1 MSADTNRGIP
11 LNDTKLLSLPMAT
24 ALVIGSMIGSGIFL
38 LPATMAPYG
47 GVSALAWAFTAGGAI
62 LLALT
67 FAWLARTRAVGSG
80 IYAYTSLAF
89 GDFAGFLVAWSY
101 WISIW
106 ITTSALAIATVSYLS
121 SLFPVLAE
129 SRVLAAGTGLALLWI
144 LTAVN
149 LHSVRSAG
157 GVQLVT
163 VILKI
168 APLVV
173 LMLMGLAHF
182 DAAHFEPFNPTDQSL
197 GQATS
202 AAAALALWAM
212 LGLETA
218 SAAAGK
224 VENPERNV
232 ARATFWG
239 TLLAALVTAGVCTV
253 AMGIVAPAE
262 LARSNAPMADVANV
276 VWGGSGATVIAILG
290 AISAFGCLNG
300 WILLQ
305 GAVPQAM
312 ARDGL
317 FPKGLARENAR
328 GSPDFALVLGGVLAS
343 VMIIVNHTQT
353 LIGLFT
359 FLALLATLANLV
371 PYLFCAMAAL
381 RLMKRD
387 GPVPLTPARA
397 VVLLGAA
404 AYAMW
409 TLYGAGQETVFWGFL
424 LLLSGLPVYV
434 WLRRDAPVLGVK

>member
-1 MSADTNRGIP
+1 VSAATASRGDI
-11 LNDTKLLSLPMAT
+11 LNDKKLLSLPMAT

-47 GVSALAWAFTAGGAI
+47 GASALAWLFTAGGAI

-67 FAWLARTRAVGSG
+67 FAWLARTRIVGSG

-106 ITTSALAIATVSYLS
+106 VTTSALAIGTVSYLS
-121 SLFPVLAE
+121 ALFPVLAE
-129 SRVLAAGTGLALLWI
+129 SRVLAAGTGLALLWT

-149 LHSVRSAG
+149 LHSVRAAG

-163 VILKI
+163 VVLKI
-168 APLVV
+168 APLVI

-182 DAAHFEPFNPTDQSL
+182 DASHFEPFNPTDKPL
-197 GQATS
+197 GQATA

-239 TLLAALVTAGVCTV
+239 TLLAALVTAGVCV
-253 AMGIVAPAE
+253 IAMGIVSPAQ
-262 LARSNAPMADVANV
+262 LATSNAPMADVANV
-276 VWGGSGATVIAILG
+276 VWGGWGATAIAVLG
-290 AISAFGCLNG
+290 AVSAFGCLNG

-317 FPKGLARENAR
+317 FPRLAAHENAR
-328 GSPDFALVLGGVLAS
+328 GSPDFALLVGSALATI
-343 VMIIVNHTQT
+343 VMIANHTQT
-353 LIGLFT
+353 LIGMFT
-359 FLALLATLANLV
+359 FLTLLATLANLV

-381 RLMKRD
+381 RLMKHD
-387 GPVPLTPARA
+387 GPVPLTPARS

-404 AYAMW
+404 LYAMW
-409 TLYGAGQETVFWGFL
+409 MIYGAGQETVFWGFL
-424 LLLSGLPVYV
+424 LLMSGLPVYV
-434 WLRRDAPVLGVK
+434 WLRRGTAAAA

>member
-1 MSADTNRGIP
+1 MKDK
-11 LNDTKLLSLPMAT
+11 KLLSLPMAT
-24 ALVIGSMIGSGIFL
+24 ALVVGSMIGSGIFL

-47 GVSALAWAFTAGGAI
+47 GASALAWAFTAGGAI

-67 FAWLARTRAVGSG
+67 FAWLARTRTVGSG
-80 IYAYTSLAF
+80 IYAYTALAF

-121 SLFPVLAE
+121 HLVPALAE
-129 SRVLAAGTGLALLWI
+129 SRVLAAGTGIVLLWT

-149 LHSVRSAG
+149 IHSVRGAG

-173 LMLMGLAHF
+173 LVLMGLVHF
-182 DAAHFEPFNPTDQSL
+182 DASHFEPFNPTDQPL
-197 GQATS
+197 GRAAS

-218 SAAAGK
+218 SAAAAK
-224 VENPERNV
+224 VEDPGRNV

-239 TLLAALVTAGVCTV
+239 TLLAAAITAGVCI
-253 AMGIVAPAE
+253 AALGIVDPAI
-262 LARSNAPMADVANV
+262 LAKSNAPMADVANV
-276 VWGGSGATVIAILG
+276 VWGGFGGTAIALLG
-290 AISAFGCLNG
+290 ALSAFGCING

-317 FPKGLARENAR
+317 FPARAGTENAR
-328 GSPDFALVLGGVLAS
+328 GSPVFALVVGSVLAT
-343 VMIIVNHTQT
+343 VMIVINHTQT

-381 RLMKRD
+381 RLMKHD
-387 GPVPLTPARA
+387 GPVPLTRPRA
-397 VVLLGAA
+397 VVLLAAA
-404 AYAMW
+404 AYSMW
-409 TLYGAGQETVFWGFL
+409 MIYGAGQETVFWGFL

-434 WLRRDAPVLGVK
+434 WLRRGSTLAP

>member
-1 MSADTNRGIP
+1 MTQDK
-11 LNDTKLLSLPMAT
+11 KLLSLPMAT

-47 GVSALAWAFTAGGAI
+47 GVSALAWTFTTCGAI

-67 FAWLARTRAVGSG
+67 FAWLARTRTVGSG

-106 ITTSALAIATVSYLS
+106 VTTSALAIGTVSYLS
-121 SLFPVLAE
+121 ALIPALAE
-129 SRVLAAGTGLALLWI
+129 SRVLAAGTGLALLWT

-149 LHSVRSAG
+149 LHSVRTAG

-168 APLVV
+168 APLIV
-173 LMLMGLAHF
+173 LMLMGLAYF
-182 DAAHFEPFNPTDQSL
+182 DTSHFEPFNPTDKPL
-197 GQATS
+197 GQATG

-239 TLLAALVTAGVCTV
+239 TLLAALVTAGVCII
-253 AMGIVAPAE
+253 AMGIVAPE
-262 LARSNAPMADVANV
+262 TLAKSNAPMADVANV
-276 VWGGSGATVIAILG
+276 VWGESGGKIIALLG

-300 WILLQ
+300 WVLLQ

-317 FPKGLARENAR
+317 FPKLAARENSR
-328 GSPDFALVLGGVLAS
+328 GSPDFALLLGSVLAT
-343 VMIIVNHTQT
+343 VVLIANHTQT
-353 LIGLFT
+353 LLGMFT
-359 FLALLATLANLV
+359 FLTLLATLANLV

-381 RLMKRD
+381 RVMKHD
-387 GPVPLTPARA
+387 GPVPLTRGRA
-397 VVLLGAA
+397 LVLLGAA
-404 AYAMW
+404 LYAMW
-409 TLYGAGQETVFWGFL
+409 MIYGAGQETVFWGFL
-424 LLLSGLPVYV
+424 LLMSGLPVYV
-434 WLRRDAPVLGVK
+434 WLRRGTAAA